1 VGEVEKV
8 RGFTGVRRVL
18 QSSGTVSVIHGEDSV
33 GMGMGL

>member
-1 VGEVEKV
+1 VDSERE
-8 RGFTGVRRVL
+8 FTGVTRVL